1 MSVFINSLQHFAQH
15 TPQKIALDDGEKTVT
30 YAELHQKVQQLA
42 DNLNAKNPKAI
53 GLLLDNG
60 TQWVIADLAAQLLNI
75 PTIPLPHFFTAQQ
88 IQHVIQ
94 DAGIDAIIIGQAQ
107 HGQLFTNICQQ
118 QYDLG
123 DSLYYLQLAHL
134 TDNTLDK
141 TIAKM
146 TYTSG
151 TTGQAKGVCLDVKT
165 MAKVSHSLIQATRAN
180 AEDRHLCLLPL
191 SLLLENIVGIYS
203 SLSIGGCCCVPSLKT
218 VGLQGATQLD
228 VQKLL
233 QSLEQFQ
240 ATTAIVLPQMLQAMV
255 EAIEQQGLAKLALRF
270 LAVGGAPVSKQ
281 LLQRAKACGLPV
293 FEGYGLSEFA
303 SVVALNTP
311 DAHKIGSVGKPL
323 DHVELRITEEGEICV
338 KGSIAQGYLQQDFEL
353 ENNYLPT
360 GDLGYLDDEG
370 FLYLTGRKKN
380 CFITGF
386 GRNVAPEWVE
396 AELTLQPAI
405 AQAFVFGEA
414 KPFNVAV
421 IVPSRA
427 DVSPEEIQQAIQTAN
442 QSLPDYAQ
450 VKKIIPA
457 QAAFLPDN
465 GQLTATGRLRRA
477 EILKVYQTLI
487 EQVYN

>member
-1 MSVFINSLQHFAQH
+1 MSFFINSLQHFAQH
-15 TPQKIALDDGEKTVT
+15 TPNASALDDGKQTLS
-30 YAELHQKVQQLA
+30 YAELHHQVQQLA
-42 DNLNAKNPKAI
+42 DEMSKLNPSAI
-53 GLLLDNG
+53 GVLLDNG
-60 TQWVIADLAAQLLNI
+60 MQWVITDLAAQVLNM
-75 PTIPLPHFFTAQQ
+75 PVIPLPHFFTAQQ

-94 DAGIDAIIIGQAQ
+94 NAGIDAILVGQAEQ
-107 HGQLFTNICQQ
+107 GQAFAAISQQ
-118 QYDLG
+118 QY
-123 DSLYYLQLAHL
+123 SLSFGLHYVQLPHL
-134 TDNTLDK
+134 IDNTLDK
-141 TIAKM
+141 TTAKI

-151 TTGQAKGVCLDVKT
+151 TTGQAKGVCLNIET
-165 MAKVSHSLIQATRAN
+165 MAKVSHSLIQATHASSQ
-180 AEDRHLCLLPL
+180 DRHLCLLPL

-203 SLSIGGCCCVPSLKT
+203 SLLIGACCCVPSLKT
-218 VGLQGATQLD
+218 VGLQGSTQLD
-228 VQKLL
+228 VL
-233 QSLEQFQ
+233 QLFRSLEQFQ

-255 EAIEQQGLAKLALRF
+255 EAVEQKGLPKLALRF

-281 LLQRAKACGLPV
+281 LLQRAHDCGLPV
-293 FEGYGLSEFA
+293 FEGYGLSESA
-303 SVVALNTP
+303 SVVALNTI

-323 DHVELRITEEGEICV
+323 EHIELRFNKDGEILV
-338 KGSIAQGYLQQDFEL
+338 KGSVAQGYLQQDFEL
-353 ENNYLPT
+353 DNDYLPT

-421 IVPSRA
+421 IVPASA
-427 DVSPEEIQQAIQTAN
+427 DVSLDAIQQAIQTAN

-457 QAAFLPDN
+457 QAPFLPDN

-477 EILKVYQTLI
+477 EILKVYQAAI
-487 EQVYN
+487 EQVYC